1 MKASILP
8 LFCTVAC
15 LLISPITK
23 VIAQKIGYVD
33 SQYILNNIPEY
44 KDAKEELERVSKE
57 WELEVEDLQKD
68 LTKLEKTYEAEK
80 ILMTEDMKK
89 AKKRE
94 IADKEKDIEDLRREK
109 FGVEGELFKTRQE
122 LIKPIQDR
130 VYSAI
135 KEVSTTGSYTI
146 FFDKASKP
154 TNILYV
160 DPKHDKSDAVL
171 KKMGYKPG
179 ED

>member
-1 MKASILP
+1 MRSIKTLP
-8 LFCTVAC
+8 LLFLAIAFLTTQIAV
-15 LLISPITK
+15 
-23 VIAQKIGYVD
+23 AQKIGYVD

-44 KDAKEELERVSKE
+44 LDAKDELNRLSKE
-57 WELEVEDLQKD
+57 WQEDVEDLEKD
-68 LTKLEKTYEAEK
+68 LYKLEKAYEAEK
-80 ILMTEDMKK
+80 ILMTVDMKK

-94 IADKEKDIEDLRREK
+94 IGDKEKEIEDLRREK
-109 FGVEGELFKTRQE
+109 FGIEGELFKKRQE
-122 LIKPIQDR
+122 LIKPIQDK

-135 KEVSTTGSYTI
+135 KDVTTAGGYVI

-160 DPKHDKSDAVL
+160 NEKYNKSDAVL

-179 ED
+179 S